1 MTNKELFSLAGNE
14 EALYYLDEIRND
26 IRNMVHKTTYERKRA
41 KQRMKDCASIIKKLI
56 AQDAID
62 EAR

>member
-1 MTNKELFSLAGNE
+1 MTNKELFRLAGNE
-14 EALYYLDEIRND
+14 EAQYYLDEIRNN
-26 IRNMVHKTTYERKRA
+26 IRNMVHKTSYEQKRA
-41 KQRMKDCASIIKKLI
+41 KQRMKDCANIIRTLL